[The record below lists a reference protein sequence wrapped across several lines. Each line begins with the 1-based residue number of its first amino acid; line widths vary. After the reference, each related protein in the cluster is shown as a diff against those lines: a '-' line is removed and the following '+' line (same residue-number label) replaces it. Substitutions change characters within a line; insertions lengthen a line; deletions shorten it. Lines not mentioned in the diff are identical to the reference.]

1 MTTVLAALGSKL
13 LGDAVVS
20 RLLAYYFFNPF
31 SIVIRDYILPSS
43 FFRSVRSLDAAA
55 VGNFE
60 VSVGFASV

>member
-31 SIVIRDYILPSS
+31 SIVIRVLYSLLASFDQFGRSTLQPSATL
-43 FFRSVRSLDAAA
+43 R
-55 VGNFE
+55 
-60 VSVGFASV
+60 